1 MTLTPYLSALD
12 FCNLQFEILSLMSQD
27 NGPTPM
33 PSGDEAEA
41 QSDLRG
47 TINERRNQE
56 VEVTKEN
63 IDSII
68 LEASQTVAKEQDL
81 R

>member
-1 MTLTPYLSALD
+1 
-12 FCNLQFEILSLMSQD
+12 MSQD
-27 NGPTPM
+27 NGPTLM

-41 QSDLRG
+41 QSDLRE

-56 VEVTKEN
+56 VEITNEN

-68 LEASQTVAKEQDL
+68 LEASQTIAKEQDL
-81 R
+81 RERLTGNTPTAEEEDTKH